1 MAKFVKPVVKAGKY
15 VVSTPNGGRA
25 ETTLTVERL
34 AKWVDSFN
42 KLKAKGYRTPAPFD
56 HILEASP
63 FRVGQAINVPAD
75 KNGGFWNRL
84 WLDGETLMGELQS
97 PGKIND
103 PNAPASKIGTTVQ
116 ETSVYAVPNWKDGT
130 GDTYDEVLSHIA
142 LVVNPI
148 EPGQG
153 NFKPVEGAIALAMS
167 QHIGGDK
174 DSTSAD
180 TRQPANDGSQ
190 DADEDDDDDGD
201 EMPLTGQGGIV
212 KQIVKAL
219 RDNEIGIDLPDDT
232 NETNV
237 LERLLVAAR
246 QKCVAKPQQQQQP
259 LQPPPPKPAPSLK
272 KPPEGAVQEPTQV
285 TMSTTPA
292 TPAAPAQDPV
302 LMSQL
307 EALKTQNTQLTS
319 LLMASEANARASR
332 IAALLQSGRITK
344 EYADK
349 FLTPHLAG
357 FQMSFGADGKQTKHV
372 LDSLLEAVEALP
384 APVRQNVGGFN
395 TPPQYAG
402 ITPALAM
409 SLGIGATPPPGTA
422 AEPNATPNAPY
433 AEVSAAD
440 AAKLADQLLAS
451 L

>member
-15 VVSTPNGGRA
+15 VVSTPNGGRT

-42 KLKAKGYRTPAPFD
+42 RLKAKGYRTPAPFD

-63 FRVGQAINVPAD
+63 FRVGQAVNVPAD

-97 PGKIND
+97 PGKTND
-103 PNAPASKIGTTVQ
+103 PNSPASKIGTTVQ

-167 QHIGGDK
+167 QHIGGDGNN
-174 DSTSAD
+174 TSAD

-190 DADEDDDDDGD
+190 DDDSDDDDDDG
-201 EMPLTGQGGIV
+201 MPATGQGGIV

-219 RDNEIGIDLPDDT
+219 RQTEIGIDLPDDT
-232 NETNV
+232 NEANV

-246 QKCVAKPQQQQQP
+246 QKCVAKPQPEQQQP
-259 LQPPPPKPAPSLK
+259 PQPPPPKPAQSLR

-285 TMSTTPA
+285 TMSTTPNA
-292 TPAAPAQDPV
+292 AAPAQDPV

-319 LLMASEANARASR
+319 LLMASEANARAGR
-332 IAALLQSGRITK
+332 IAALLHSGRITK

-349 FLTPHLAG
+349 YLTPHLAG
-357 FQMSFGADGKQTKHV
+357 FQMSFGTDGKQNKHV
-372 LDSLLEAVEALP
+372 LDSLLEAVEAMP
-384 APVRQNVGGFN
+384 APARPSAAGFN
-395 TPPQYAG
+395 PPTQYAG
-402 ITPALAM
+402 ISPALAM

-422 AEPNATPNAPY
+422 AEPNATPASPY
-433 AEVSAAD
+433 AEVTPAD